1 MGELALST
9 NKIWEELREPLKR
22 FIARRVKNEHDTEDI
37 LQNIFCKIHN
47 SIDNLK
53 DDSKLHAWAYRIT
66 RNAITDYYHHRKVM
80 VELLELPED
89 LEIYEPAA
97 GIDNT
102 VNEIASCLKAMMNHL
117 PEKYRQAIT
126 LTEFTGL
133 TQKELG
139 EKLGLSLSGAKSRV
153 QRARE
158 KLKAMLL
165 ECCNLEFDRL
175 GNILD
180 YRHKENTCPYCAEN
194 QSGSNNCASFLPD
207 LRL

>member
-1 MGELALST
+1 
-9 NKIWEELREPLKR
+9 
-22 FIARRVKNEHDTEDI
+22 
-37 LQNIFCKIHN
+37 
-47 SIDNLK
+47 
-53 DDSKLHAWAYRIT
+53 
-66 RNAITDYYHHRKVM
+66 M
-80 VELLELPED
+80 VELSEMPGDMETV
-89 LEIYEPAA
+89 EPAA

-102 VNEIASCLKAMMNHL
+102 VNEIASCIKAMINHL
-117 PEKYRQAIT
+117 PEKCRQAIIS
-126 LTEFTGL
+126 TEFAGL

-165 ECCNLEFDRL
+165 ECCHFEFDRL

-180 YRHKENTCPYCAEN
+180 YRHKENTCPYCTEN